1 MIKILTV
8 IPARGGSKG
17 LPGKNIKHLI
27 NKPLIA
33 WSIEQGMG
41 SKYVN
46 EVIVS
51 TDSEEIAD
59 IARQYGARVPF
70 LRPSHLAQ
78 DTSSTK
84 DVLIHLIE
92 ELEKK
97 GEFYDYLLLLEPTSP
112 LRETSDIDASIE
124 ILVNTQGARS
134 IVGVN
139 RVERQHPVFCITL
152 TENGFLESKNQF
164 ATFRRQDIDELYF
177 YEGSIYLSEIQ
188 AYKESGS
195 FYHEQTLGYRVPKW
209 KSFEID
215 DEVDFIIVE
224 ALLKN
229 HLSLKK

>member
-134 IVGVN
+134 IVGVS
-139 RVERQHPVFCITL
+139 RVEGQHPVFCITL

>member
-134 IVGVN
+134 IVGVS
-139 RVERQHPVFCITL
+139 RVEGQHPVFCITL

-188 AYKESGS
+188 AYKESGT